1 MKIFD
6 KNESYIISPDNRI
19 YEYLLYSDF
28 VFDQKKIF
36 FCNDFS
42 KIDKENNQVILDLK
56 YLEKFNDYKFQ
67 NYSLNIIIILW
78 NAYIDYLINE
88 KQIKIL
94 KEKFKNLKILS
105 PSNFSFEK
113 NYFLPLDNL
122 HLANKSTLNEIKG
135 INYLKKIKYNFPS
148 IFSIYNFLKYIPRSL
163 SYLSEKIVFVG
174 LGNDKDILKQL
185 NYVLK
190 SSFTSIE
197 FKEWSEFLLKEYNIK
212 NYFFDQN
219 SFKKIKNFNMRLDE
233 KYYIVNL
240 IVRNLLLNYLKNF
253 TIFSHKTNS
262 NDAFELLKT
271 NFYKKIIHLDLGSQC
286 GNARNNVRSVL
297 LHRFYNSRHIRLNFF
312 DYNTTYNSENFIIRL
327 ESIKIFFDNLYK
339 FKNYKCSV
347 KELTNKMMEVN
358 EFL

>member
-105 PSNFSFEK
+105 LSNLNFERDFS
-113 NYFLPLDNL
+113 LSLDNL
-122 HLANKSTLNEIKG
+122 HITNKNTLNEIKG
-135 INYLKKIKYNFPS
+135 ISYLKKIKYKFPS
-148 IFSIYNFLKYIPRSL
+148 IFSIYNFVKYIPRSL
-163 SYLSEKIVFVG
+163 SYLNEKIVFVG
-174 LGNDKDILKQL
+174 LGNDNDILKQL
-185 NYVLK
+185 NYILK
-190 SSFTSIE
+190 SPFTSKGN
-197 FKEWSEFLLKEYNIK
+197 KEWSEFTLKEYNKK

-219 SFKKIKNFNMRLDE
+219 SFQEVKNYNMRLDE
-233 KYYIVNL
+233 KYYIANL
-240 IVRNLLLNYLKNF
+240 IIRNLFLNHLKNF
-253 TIFSHKTNS
+253 TFFFHKTNS
-262 NDAFELLKT
+262 NDALELLKT
-271 NFYKKIIHLDLGSQC
+271 NFYKKIIHLDFGSQC
-286 GNARNNVRSVL
+286 GSSINNVRSLL
-297 LHRFYNSRHIRLNFF
+297 LHRFYNNRNIRLNFF
-312 DYNTTYNSENFIIRL
+312 NNTYNNENYINQLELIKTFIN
-327 ESIKIFFDNLYK
+327 NLYK
-339 FKNYKCSV
+339 FNNYKCSA
-347 KELTNKMMEVN
+347 KELANKIRELN